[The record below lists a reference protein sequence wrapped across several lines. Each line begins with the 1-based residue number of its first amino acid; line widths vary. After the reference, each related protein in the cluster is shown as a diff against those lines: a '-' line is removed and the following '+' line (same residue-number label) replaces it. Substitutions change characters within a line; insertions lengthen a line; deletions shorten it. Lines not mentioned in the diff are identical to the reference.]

1 MKERMSRPRRDDP
14 GGTTPPP
21 ARWRRAIA
29 RAGAALGLPT
39 LAAAEPAV
47 PTPRA
52 GAPGHGEPAGAAIGH
67 PDEAAAAGPAAGLPS
82 GGSGPSADLTTLP
95 PGSDPFRRLVST
107 LEASGAVPKTTADVV
122 QAIIASSFR
131 SRDHETIG
139 HSCRVARLAVAL
151 AERIGLRGET
161 LTAIEWGA
169 LLHDVGKTA
178 VPPEI
183 LDKPGPLAEEEMAVI
198 RQHPRQ
204 GYQMLK
210 HLVFLGAALDIVLSH
225 HERWD
230 GRGYPNG
237 LAGERI
243 PLPAR
248 VFAVVDTYDAI
259 TSDRPY
265 RAARG
270 HEEAIA
276 ELRRVAGTQL
286 DPRVVDRFLD
296 VPEAELRR
304 LRARSRPADPAPER
318 RAAGEEPGEGAVPL
332 RRRNRSSTA

>member
-1 MKERMSRPRRDDP
+1 MTSADSGFP
-14 GGTTPPP
+14 TSS
-21 ARWRRAIA
+21 AVVL
-29 RAGAALGLPT
+29 AGASMAL
-39 LAAAEPAV
+39 LAAAVLAIL
-47 PTPRA
+47 RR
-52 GAPGHGEPAGAAIGH
+52 GART
-67 PDEAAAAGPAAGLPS
+67 AAAGPDAAGEPERRSPADVLPAPAGGAGADIPS

-107 LEASGAVPKTTADVV
+107 LEARGAVPETTGDVV
-122 QAIIASSFR
+122 DAIIASSSR
-131 SRDHETIG
+131 GRDHETIG
-139 HSCRVARLAVAL
+139 HSCRVARLAVEL

-169 LLHDVGKTA
+169 LLHDVGKTT
-178 VPPEI
+178 VPAEI
-183 LDKPGPLAEEEMAVI
+183 LDKPGPLAAEEMAVI

-210 HLVFLGAALDIVLSH
+210 HLVFLGPALDIVLSH

-237 LAGERI
+237 LAAERI
-243 PLPAR
+243 PLSAR

-270 HEEAIA
+270 HGEAVA

-286 DPRVVDRFLD
+286 DPRVVERFLAI
-296 VPEAELRR
+296 PETDLAR
-304 LRARSRPADPAPER
+304 LRARSRAAAAPPAPKPADEER
-318 RAAGEEPGEGAVPL
+318 HEAGS
-332 RRRNRSSTA
+332 RRRLSGTEAC